1 MADEPAPFY
10 AITVSRQFGSLGRE
24 IARRVARKLGI
35 DYYDRDLIEKAATML
50 GCDMRQ
56 VSPLDE
62 NVKLPFASAL
72 LPLGLGGRAA
82 HRRLFEAQRSLILD
96 SVQRGC
102 CVIVGRCADYVL
114 KDYPRRFAVM
124 IYAPLQAR
132 IKNSINELRI
142 PEYEVDSY
150 VRKID
155 RARDTYYRLFTGEHL
170 TTVEDRDLLI
180 DSSSMEIDEAV
191 DVIIA
196 AARAKLKIPKI
207 D

>member
-24 IARRVARKLGI
+24 IARHVARKLGI
-35 DYYDRDLIEKAATML
+35 DYYDRDLIEKAAAML

-56 VSPLDE
+56 ISPLDE
-62 NVKLPFASAL
+62 YVKLPFASAL

-82 HRRLFEAQRSLILD
+82 HKRLFEAQRSLILD

-114 KDYPRRFAVM
+114 KDYPRRFSVM
-124 IYAPLQAR
+124 IYAPLKAR
-132 IKNSINELRI
+132 IRNSINELRI
-142 PEYEVDSY
+142 PDFEVDSY

-155 RARDTYYRLFTGEHL
+155 RARDAYYRLFTGQHL
-170 TTVEDRDLLI
+170 TTIENRDLLI
-180 DSSSMEIDEAV
+180 DSSSMGIDEAA

-196 AARAKLKIPKI
+196 AARAKLRIPKL

>member
-24 IARRVARKLGI
+24 IARRVARRLGI
-35 DYYDRDLIEKAATML
+35 DYYDRDLIEKAAGML

-56 VSPLDE
+56 ISPLDE
-62 NVKLPFASAL
+62 YVGLPFASAL

-82 HRRLFEAQRSLILD
+82 HKRLFEAQRSLILD

-114 KDYPRRFAVM
+114 KDYPRRFSVM
-124 IYAPLQAR
+124 IYAPLEAR

-142 PEYEVDSY
+142 PDFEVDGY

-155 RARDTYYRLFTGEHL
+155 RARDAYYRIFTGEHL
-170 TTVEDRDLLI
+170 TTVKNRDLLI

-196 AARAKLKIPKI
+196 AARAKLKIPMT

>member
-35 DYYDRDLIEKAATML
+35 DYYDRDLIEKAAAML

-56 VSPLDE
+56 ISPLDE
-62 NVKLPFASAL
+62 YVKLPFASAL

-82 HRRLFEAQRSLILD
+82 HKRLFEAQRSLILD

-114 KDYPRRFAVM
+114 KDYPRRFSVM
-124 IYAPLQAR
+124 IYAPLKAR
-132 IKNSINELRI
+132 IRNSINELRI
-142 PEYEVDSY
+142 PDFEVDSY
-150 VRKID
+150 VRRID
-155 RARDTYYRLFTGEHL
+155 RARDAYYRVFTGEHL
-170 TTVEDRDLLI
+170 TTVENRDLLI
-180 DSSSMEIDEAV
+180 DSSSMGIDESV

-196 AARAKLKIPKI
+196 AARAKLRIPKL